1 MAAGAPDRPSPGRN
15 PDAANEAGTGDRT
28 DCADKR
34 FHVGGRS
41 RVIHAFLVG
50 FWCFCGEPDE
60 NPWATWLMG
69 RDCASMCTSPGFAPT
84 CRATWDKA
92 AGCGSTV
99 PATEDAR
106 EAQPVVTA
114 ARMPSAATTA
124 MADRHRRALPAPRNV
139 TVARMYNTEPG
150 EQSKR
155 AVKTIGVR
163 CVLRRVASRPASHPA
178 RRLTGHRG
186 GM

>member
-1 MAAGAPDRPSPGRN
+1 
-15 PDAANEAGTGDRT
+15 
-28 DCADKR
+28 
-34 FHVGGRS
+34 
-41 RVIHAFLVG
+41 
-50 FWCFCGEPDE
+50 
-60 NPWATWLMG
+60 
-69 RDCASMCTSPGFAPT
+69 MCTWPGFAPT
-84 CRATWDKA
+84 CGATWDKVT
-92 AGCGSTV
+92 GCGSAV

-150 EQSKR
+150 GQSKR

-163 CVLRRVASRPASHPA
+163 CARYQRSRGSISSLKSATLWTPS
-178 RRLTGHRG
+178 T
-186 GM
+186 